1 VLSLV
6 YPSRTRGLLSVLKT
20 TDDVARVLAAVAVEP
35 GVAGVDLQRRARQPE
50 PFV

>member
-20 TDDVARVLAAVAVEP
+20 NDDETRLITTAAWSSP
-35 GVAGVDLQRRARQPE
+35 PTSFQTPRATRT
-50 PFV
+50 